1 MADREDLIEEI
12 VTCNPINEA
21 EVETKIL
28 LNIFKLLG
36 FTHHDRADKIAV
48 EMHFGR
54 EKKIKIAD
62 FILYNG
68 TDRSA
73 QSALIAVEAKKIGES
88 LDGAENQVIS
98 YSAWV
103 GTPYY
108 MVCNGEKLLISRH
121 NPQAINAEKVL
132 IDIKNIDIDFDIV
145 NSFANKTNVLISKER
160 IDYINT
166 YYPKIELLPSAE
178 FFSEYLSKLKARFSY
193 HSQIVKPLSSD
204 EELDIYLPITIVK
217 GIKKLNI
224 DELTNKIISDQK
236 VMLVEGPPGCGK
248 TTMCSRLTT
257 RLVEQICSKRLDIV
271 PIYISLRDKVPA
283 NTFNAFEFSCKQL
296 GVRVFQEIYKN
307 KIEESSII
315 IILDGLDEISDIE
328 LGVKNLMKLINQGDI
343 HSLIITSRPHVIEKL
358 NPEKLGI
365 SKCYIQ
371 ELNELEIKSV
381 AEKFNVSLDISPS
394 TSHLDLSSPLQ
405 LLMYLKLKM
414 EGFGKKRVT
423 IYNLY
428 IEYIAVLT
436 KYFNN
441 NDNESYMYEILRV
454 LKLVSIEV
462 VRNSNLNKSISVNE
476 MFTLMKPEDKDYFS
490 DLIRC
495 GLITSKD
502 NQLCFM
508 HKSFEEFGVAYG
520 LVEGIRSNNET
531 EIRNL
536 SMNSWNSYYIAS
548 EGLNEDDIDNI
559 TELLDCKTS
568 RVRKKLVGVLKYTY
582 YPLYPKVRLKLL
594 KLLKTEKSKKIVRS
608 IYRILVQTECTDIFI
623 ELLKFDNIER
633 LRKEWY
639 LSYFH
644 KSYMIDEIY
653 SYIAKYKSEYAES
666 RISYWLIILAIQ
678 TRKTI
683 YHKDFLVEMILSEK
697 FYEQML
703 IFEKLISHRD
713 ECGVIIDQLYKE
725 LDSPSR
731 ILFLLYLDRQNLS
744 VYSEES
750 MEVIIKNLKD
760 LGNLSTKDR
769 KRFNEILTQKHLSKK
784 HKEIFEQII
793 ASFS

>member
-1 MADREDLIEEI
+1 MADRKELVEEI
-12 VTCNPINEA
+12 VSCNPLNEA

-48 EMHFGR
+48 EMFFGR
-54 EKKIKIAD
+54 EKKTKVAD

-98 YSAWV
+98 YSAWA

-121 NPQAINAEKVL
+121 NPQSINVEKVL
-132 IDIKNIDIDFDIV
+132 IDIKNIDIDFDVV
-145 NSFANKTNVLISKER
+145 NSFANKTKVLISKER

-193 HSQIVKPLSSD
+193 HSQILKPLSSD
-204 EELDIYLPITIVK
+204 EESDIYLPITIVE
-217 GIKKLNI
+217 GLKKFNI
-224 DELTNKIISDQK
+224 DELTNKVISDQK
-236 VMLVEGPPGCGK
+236 VILVEGPPGCGK

-283 NTFNAFEFSCKQL
+283 DTFNAFEFSCNQL

-307 KIEESSII
+307 KIEESLII

-328 LGVKNLMKLINQGDI
+328 SGIKNIRRLMSKGDI

-365 SKCYIQ
+365 SNCHIQ
-371 ELNELEIKSV
+371 ELNATEIKSV
-381 AEKFNVSLDISPS
+381 AEKFNVSLDIDSS
-394 TSHLDLSSPLQ
+394 NSYLDLSSPLL

-414 EGFGKKRVT
+414 EGFDERRVR
-423 IYNLY
+423 IYHLY
-428 IEYIAVLT
+428 IEYITVLT

-441 NDNESYMYEILRV
+441 NDNKSYIDEILRV
-454 LKLVSIEV
+454 LKSVSVEV
-462 VRNSNLNKSISVNE
+462 VRNSNLNKSISINE
-476 MFTLMKPEDKDYFS
+476 MFALMKHEDKDYFS

-495 GLITSKD
+495 GIITSKD
-502 NQLCFM
+502 NKLSFI

-520 LVEGIRSNNET
+520 LVEGIKSNNDT
-531 EIRNL
+531 EIKNL

-559 TELLDCKTS
+559 IKLLDCTS
-568 RVRKKLVGVLKYTY
+568 SRIRKKIVGVLKYTS
-582 YPLYPKVRLKLL
+582 YPHYPEVKLKLL
-594 KLLKTEKSKKIVRS
+594 ELLKTEKTEKVVRS
-608 IYRILVQTECTDIFI
+608 IYRILVQTESTYIFI
-623 ELLKFDNIER
+623 ELLKFANIKR
-633 LRKEWY
+633 LRKEYY
-639 LSYFH
+639 LSCFNN
-644 KSYMIDEIY
+644 SYMLDEIY
-653 SYIAKYKSEYAES
+653 SYIAKHKSEYAGS
-666 RISYWLIILAIQ
+666 RISYWLILLAIQ
-678 TRKTI
+678 ANKTI
-683 YHKDFLVEMILSEK
+683 CHKDFLVEMILSEK
-697 FYEQML
+697 HYEQML
-703 IFEKLISHRD
+703 IFEKLISHRT
-713 ECGVIIDQLYKE
+713 ECGVIIDELYKE

-744 VYSEES
+744 IYSEES
-750 MEVIIKNLKD
+750 MEVIINQLKY
-760 LGNLSTKDR
+760 LGNLNPKDR
-769 KRFNEILTQKHLSKK
+769 KRLNDILTQNHLSKK

-793 ASFS
+793 AQYP